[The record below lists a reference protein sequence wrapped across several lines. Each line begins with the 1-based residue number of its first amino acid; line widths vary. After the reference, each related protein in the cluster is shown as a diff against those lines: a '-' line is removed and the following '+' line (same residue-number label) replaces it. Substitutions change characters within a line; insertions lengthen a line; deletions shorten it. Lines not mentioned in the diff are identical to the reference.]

1 MVNIIKAENEVL
13 KNSIVN
19 DSRLLLEL
27 RCNSIDSG
35 NMVPRNIEEMDF
47 VSESLQLEDS
57 WRVEDEFMVAPFS
70 FMSET
75 VTHNGL
81 KTWSEIKKTWKMWEN
96 RPVCFDHPQ
105 TEVVMDPEDVIGY
118 IRNVEKN
125 EEKKRLEAELWV
137 LKERPSF
144 TSSSDNYWKTMLEA
158 LKERDEI
165 SAGYYTIIEEGEG
178 TFTDICGNEMEYE
191 KRYTQILPDHIA
203 SVRRGACSPDQGC
216 GVDLE
221 SITED
226 KSNFNP
232 QRGSEVSEENDE
244 GILRKIYGAL
254 NEVLHRDLQE
264 SEYEELDGNN
274 TEEKEKDKMSEEENE
289 ESECDEYSESNSENR
304 GNSKRIPSEET
315 EQEERQSALEKELE
329 QKNSELED
337 LQEKVSKLE
346 EQVEEYREKEFDELV
361 KQAVELTTMDEEA
374 IRECDTFTV
383 KTLIEGARSSRNA
396 VTENERQESED
407 GGKNLRSPPGGS
419 DDSGP
424 EVVDVFTHPLDN

>member
-1 MVNIIKAENEVL
+1 MINLKAENKVF

-19 DSRLLLEL
+19 DSRL
-27 RCNSIDSG
+27 
-35 NMVPRNIEEMDF
+35 IEEMDF

-125 EEKKRLEAELWV
+125 EDKKRLEAELWV

-144 TSSSDNYWKTMLEA
+144 STSSENYWKTMLEA

-178 TFTDICGNEMEYE
+178 TFTDICGNTMEYE
-191 KRYTQILPDHIA
+191 KKYTQILPDHIA

-216 GVDLE
+216 GIGVE

-232 QRGSEVSEENDE
+232 QRRGSEVSEKNDE
-244 GILRKIYGAL
+244 GILKKIYGAL
-254 NEVLHRDLQE
+254 NEVLHSKKEDDYTDKLE
-264 SEYEELDGNN
+264 GNT
-274 TEEKEKDKMSEEENE
+274 TEEKENNEMSEEECEENE
-289 ESECDEYSESNSENR
+289 ECDEE
-304 GNSKRIPSEET
+304 P
-315 EQEERQSALEKELE
+315 EQEEQCDTPDYEELIKE
-329 QKNSELED
+329 KNSELEN
-337 LQEKVSKLE
+337 LQEKVSQLE

-361 KQAVELTTMDEEA
+361 SEAVEATTLDEEA
-374 IRECDTFTV
+374 LRTKDRATIEA
-383 KTLIEGARSSRNA
+383 LIEGARSSKNT
-396 VTENERQESED
+396 VTENETQENED

-424 EVVDVFTHPLDN
+424 EVVDIYSHPLDQ

>member
-1 MVNIIKAENEVL
+1 VKTLTAENKVF

-19 DSRLLLEL
+19 DSRL
-27 RCNSIDSG
+27 
-35 NMVPRNIEEMDF
+35 IEEMDF

-57 WRVEDEFMVAPFS
+57 WRTEDEFMVAPFS

-137 LKERPSF
+137 LKDRPSF
-144 TSSSDNYWKTMLEA
+144 SSSSDNYWKTMLEA

-191 KRYTQILPDHIA
+191 KKYTQILPDHIA

-216 GVDLE
+216 GIGLE
-221 SITED
+221 SVVENEIQD
-226 KSNFNP
+226 RSDNDP

-244 GILRKIYGAL
+244 GILKKIYGAL
-254 NEVLHRDLQE
+254 NELLHREQNT
-264 SEYEELDGNN
+264 EYEELEGKT
-274 TEEKEKDKMSEEENE
+274 TEEKENNEMSEEESEENE
-289 ESECDEYSESNSENR
+289 ECD
-304 GNSKRIPSEET
+304 EET
-315 EQEERQSALEKELE
+315 EQEEQCDTPDYEELIKE
-329 QKNSELED
+329 KNSELEA
-337 LQEKVSKLE
+337 LQEKVSQLE
-346 EQVEEYREKEFDELV
+346 ERVEEYREKEFDELV
-361 KQAVELTTMDEEA
+361 IEAMEVTTMDEEV
-374 IRECDTFTV
+374 IRECDSSTV
-383 KTLIEGARSSRNA
+383 RTLIEGARSSKNA
-396 VTENERQESED
+396 VTENETQENED

-424 EVVDVFTHPLDN
+424 EVVDLFTHPLDN